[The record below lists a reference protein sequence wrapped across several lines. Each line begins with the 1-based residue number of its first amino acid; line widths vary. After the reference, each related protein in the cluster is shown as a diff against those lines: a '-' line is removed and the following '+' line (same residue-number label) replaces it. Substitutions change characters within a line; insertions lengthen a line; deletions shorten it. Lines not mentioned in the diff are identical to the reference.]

1 MWEDER
7 RNDAGN
13 RRQVWLSDLNINL
26 DYGFDGAFF
35 MFGKYDLRKCHI
47 AKRKIRNWRKRFI
60 RVANEGRSSDFLR
73 CASYKCSD
81 SLRRNMIMT
90 RMLLRKG
97 VHFRSW

>member
-47 AKRKIRNWRKRFI
+47 AKRKIRSG
-60 RVANEGRSSDFLR
+60 GRGLSESRTRDVLQIFLGV
-73 CASYKCSD
+73 
-81 SLRRNMIMT
+81 LRINAVIPSV
-90 RMLLRKG
+90 G
-97 VHFRSW
+97 I